1 MNDGNFGQFRSDRLK
16 HFSFIPVFNTQAD
29 EFGSN
34 IQKKKRSI
42 NVFGICFAIKPSDG
56 VRLKILISKLKI
68 NNILL

>member
-34 IQKKKRSI
+34 IPKKKKIYKCVWNLFYYQTKWWSK
-42 NVFGICFAIKPSDG
+42 IKDFDSQT
-56 VRLKILISKLKI
+56 
-68 NNILL
+68 